1 MNLFFSD
8 KIPNFAIVEVC
19 LINKCIEVTMTE
31 TNHVVLWNRCLEII
45 KDNVP
50 ERTFS
55 TWFAPIVPLKYEDKT
70 LIVQIPSQF
79 FYEIL
84 EEKFVDL
91 LRMTLYKVIGQGTK
105 LMYNVKVDTTSIPP
119 QTVDL
124 EASNRSIAV
133 IQKPINNGNKAPS
146 FLKAPVVQ
154 DLDPH
159 LNPNYNFENFIEGY
173 SNKLSRSVAETVAL
187 NPANS
192 PFNPLFIYGASGVG
206 KTHLSNAIG
215 TKIKELYPE
224 KRVLYVSAHLFQV
237 QYTDSVRNNTTNDFI
252 NFYQSI
258 DVLIIDDIQEFA
270 GVTKTQNTF
279 FHIFNHLHQNRKQLI
294 LTSDRAPV
302 LLQGMEER
310 LLTRFKWGMV
320 AELEKPT
327 VELRRNILKNKIH
340 RDGLKFPPEVID
352 YIAENVNE
360 SVRDLEGI
368 VIAIMARSTIFNKE
382 IDLELAQHIVKG
394 VVHNE
399 TKPITIDNILKVVCS
414 HFGLETSAIHT
425 KSRKREVVQARQIAM
440 YLAKN
445 HTDFSTS
452 KIGKFIGN
460 KDHATVLHA
469 CKTVKGQ
476 LEVDKGFHAEVQEIE
491 SLLKKGN

>member
-1 MNLFFSD
+1 MKKANAMMFFQKLSKAFLTPLALIASASLVMGIASFFTSAD
-8 KIPNFAIVEVC
+8 LLSAVPFLGNSVIQYVFKVLLQMGSVITSNFAALYAVS
-19 LINKCIEVTMTE
+19 L
-31 TNHVVLWNRCLEII
+31 
-45 KDNVP
+45 P
-50 ERTFS
+50 
-55 TWFAPIVPLKYEDKT
+55 FALADEDKEYAAFAGFVGYLAFLT
-70 LIVQIPSQF
+70 GMGMLVQNFPSIREMF
-79 FYEIL
+79 PGNGL
-84 EEKFVDL
+84 
-91 LRMTLYKVIGQGTK
+91 
-105 LMYNVKVDTTSIPP
+105 TTVLGI
-119 QTVDL
+119 
-124 EASNRSIAV
+124 
-133 IQKPINNGNKAPS
+133 
-146 FLKAPVVQ
+146 
-154 DLDPH
+154 
-159 LNPNYNFENFIEGY
+159 
-173 SNKLSRSVAETVAL
+173 ETVNTGML
-187 NPANS
+187 GGIFNPAGTA
-192 PFNPLFIYGASGVG
+192 FNPLFLYGASGVG
-206 KTHLSNAIG
+206 KTHLANAIG
-215 TKIKELYPE
+215 TKIKELYAD

-252 NFYQSI
+252 NFYQTI

-279 FHIFNHLHQNRKQLI
+279 FHIFNHLHQNGKQLI

-327 VELRRNILKNKIH
+327 VELRKNILRNKIH
-340 RDGLKFPPEVID
+340 RDGLQFPPEVID

-382 IDLELAQHIVKG
+382 IDLDLAQHIVHG

-399 TKPITIDNILKVVCS
+399 TKAVTIDDILKVVCK
-414 HFGLETSAIHT
+414 HFDLEASAIHT

-445 HTDFSTS
+445 YTDFSTS

-476 LEVDKGFHAEVQEIE
+476 LEVDKSFQAEVQEIE
-491 SLLKKGN
+491 SLLKKKA

>member
-1 MNLFFSD
+1 M
-8 KIPNFAIVEVC
+8 
-19 LINKCIEVTMTE
+19 IES
-31 TNHVVLWNRCLEII
+31 NHAVLWNRCLEVI

-50 ERTFS
+50 ETTYN

-70 LIVQIPSQF
+70 LILQIPSQF

-84 EEKFVDL
+84 EERFVDL
-91 LRMTLYKVIGQGTK
+91 IRKTLYKVIGEGTK
-105 LMYNVKVDTTSIPP
+105 LMYNVMVDKTSIPN
-119 QTVDL
+119 QTVNL
-124 EASNRSIAV
+124 EASNRSTAV
-133 IQKPINNGNKAPS
+133 TPKSI
-146 FLKAPVVQ
+146 F
-154 DLDPH
+154 
-159 LNPNYNFENFIEGY
+159 
-173 SNKLSRSVAETVAL
+173 
-187 NPANS
+187 
-192 PFNPLFIYGASGVG
+192 
-206 KTHLSNAIG
+206 
-215 TKIKELYPE
+215 
-224 KRVLYVSAHLFQV
+224 VSAHLFQV

-252 NFYQSI
+252 NFYQTI

-270 GVTKTQNTF
+270 GVTKTQNNF
-279 FHIFNHLHQNRKQLI
+279 FHIFNHLHQNGKQLI

-302 LLQGMEER
+302 LLQGIEER

-327 VELRRNILKNKIH
+327 VELRKNILRNKIH
-340 RDGLKFPPEVID
+340 RDGLQFPPEVID

-382 IDLELAQHIVKG
+382 IDLDLAQHIVHG

-399 TKPITIDNILKVVCS
+399 TKAVTIDDILKVVCK
-414 HFGLETSAIHT
+414 HFDLEPSAIHT

-476 LEVDKGFHAEVQEIE
+476 LEVDKSFHAEVQEIE
-491 SLLKKGN
+491 SLLKKRN